1 MTGFRPR
8 GFLDGM
14 MDLVDT
20 FTRHHRSGGL
30 QGFGGGSGM
39 MYGHDGRGR
48 DLDGLEQG
56 MARLFADLRQGR

>member
-1 MTGFRPR
+1 
-8 GFLDGM
+8 

-20 FTRHHRSGGL
+20 FARHRSGGI
-30 QGFGGGSGM
+30 QGLGGGSGM
-39 MYGHDGRGR
+39 IYGHGHDARGR